1 METRKEKREM
11 YIDHGHNHKEL
22 KLRNGTLHVFAN
34 DEVFNNLDAKVYEM
48 ADNNLMIPRAV
59 HMSYTPD
66 AHVGIGTCIGT
77 TAVWEMKDGF
87 VSPSIVG
94 SDIGC
99 GMRVHLTPLSK
110 DDIQD
115 KKIRRE
121 LIQAVEKVV
130 PVNERSAS
138 HYGDIDME
146 KVVTS
151 GIKGLPNKYIPDAY
165 TPSKKRSLTHVENA
179 TFTFDTDYLQ
189 HIHPKQWSR
198 GKKQIGT
205 LGGGN
210 HFIEIQ
216 VVEVDEGHRDL
227 AKRWGL
233 IDGQVV
239 VMIHSGSRAWGALM
253 GRDYKKDFQRLMHKW
268 GVGTSDPNLVFAP
281 IETDEGMRYLNL
293 MYSAL
298 NYAVTNRHMLA
309 YGVQEGFKDVF
320 GSDFEMPVL
329 YDLMHNYA
337 LKEPHRNRSMLVHRK
352 GTTRALPPGHFL
364 NAAPYKETGH
374 PVLIPGSM
382 GTASYILV
390 GREEGVK
397 NFYSVCHG
405 AGRIRSRRATKQA
418 VTVDEFA
425 SSMKVGT
432 DEEILVNHRT
442 LERILDECPQAYKDV
457 DHIIDSVVGANLAS
471 VVARCRPMAVIKGV

>member
-337 LKEPHRNRSMLVHRK
+337 LKEPHWNRSMLVHRK

-457 DHIIDSVVGANLAS
+457 DQIIDSVVGANLAS